1 MGERVGQITKE
12 PEVKQSNSRVRRTER
27 LRSMDPLVNH
37 ILFLQRTAGNQA
49 VSRLMKSGALQAK
62 LRIGQPGDKYE
73 QEADQ
78 VADAVMRMPE
88 PGVQRQPEGEEGDE
102 SLQAKPLADQITSLV
117 QRQVEP
123 EEEEEEEET
132 LQTKPLVNQITPLV
146 QVQRQEE
153 PEEEEEMIQA
163 KPLSKEITP
172 FVQRQVEPEEE
183 EEETLQT
190 KPLVDQITPL
200 VQVQRQ
206 EEPEEEEEEEML
218 QAKSREDATPE
229 VTNDLESQ
237 INAIRGG
244 GRPMGESE
252 RAYFEPRFGADFS
265 QVKVHTGEQAA
276 ESSRAVNAKAY
287 TIENDIVFQEGQYA
301 PGTSVGQRLMA
312 HELTHV
318 VQQTRGLSSEATG
331 RVQEKKN
338 RMHEDSETDTEI
350 IQRNLKRKHPLVAT
364 RESDQINKLL
374 LRNVSLP
381 SHIERKTNH
390 QQPISVSNI
399 PEFAGN
405 ATIRRWSGYEHKA
418 FGDLAGRMAAAHRDK
433 FKINLGF
440 VTSKQHGKSGTL
452 EHGLS
457 AGATK
462 TPGDKKN
469 LKSRG
474 LTDKEGK
481 LKVSD
486 EVLGVSYGTKSKSMS
501 LGTGTEISGD
511 QRKSA
516 ASLANTENAD
526 HLSGC
531 GMIEL
536 ASSNINHFFP
546 LAAKEW
552 GKHHQKAKATALA
565 ARAAYKKNG
574 KNMGDKLTKMALQL
588 EAFGLH
594 FLQDS
599 YAAGHQ
605 YPRALNMIT
614 KEDKGIL
621 SASGIYG
628 LTQAKSYHDALNKIP
643 DGIDLE
649 VGGKFH
655 GDDTADSR
663 DNRVAIETYNSLVE
677 VLSPI
682 AGIRPGEVG
691 GEPPRANYGPDVN
704 KIMQDPAARDI
715 WFSLEH
721 SLHEYML
728 WIGLPWESFLEHARN
743 NKDGTVTTDAGSTFT
758 VAEILDAWN
767 NRKGANSQKF
777 ITNMLMLGIESEKT
791 GILDHNADDNIIN
804 ALTNEKGQLDVN
816 RVPTNLTKEQVVKLC
831 KALIDGACV
840 GTDEDAVLF
849 ILRRQNHAVFK
860 QAVKELKTDYIDSG
874 LDGIQWDTFLLL
886 CAGRYPAGANLGAYL
901 IASEK
906 NDDAARMLITGGEG
920 VKKVAMSKL
929 ADEEWIG
936 IIKALLSGKC
946 GDDDENAIVRIVY
959 YLVTMKKNAKLIHYA
974 IGPSEMDK
982 GVDGKQWDQIRSIM
996 KKGGFKWSWWG

>member
-1 MGERVGQITKE
+1 
-12 PEVKQSNSRVRRTER
+12 
-27 LRSMDPLVNH
+27 
-37 ILFLQRTAGNQA
+37 
-49 VSRLMKSGALQAK
+49 
-62 LRIGQPGDKYE
+62 
-73 QEADQ
+73 
-78 VADAVMRMPE
+78 
-88 PGVQRQPEGEEGDE
+88 
-102 SLQAKPLADQITSLV
+102 
-117 QRQVEP
+117 
-123 EEEEEEEET
+123 
-132 LQTKPLVNQITPLV
+132 
-146 QVQRQEE
+146 
-153 PEEEEEMIQA
+153 
-163 KPLSKEITP
+163 
-172 FVQRQVEPEEE
+172 
-183 EEETLQT
+183 
-190 KPLVDQITPL
+190 
-200 VQVQRQ
+200 
-206 EEPEEEEEEEML
+206 
-218 QAKSREDATPE
+218 
-229 VTNDLESQ
+229 
-237 INAIRGG
+237 NAIRSGG
-244 GRPMGESE
+244 QPLAESE

-287 TIENDIVFQEGQYA
+287 TIGNDIVFQEGQYA
-301 PGTSVGQRLMA
+301 PGTGVGQRLMA

-318 VQQTRGLSSEATG
+318 VQQTRGLSGEAISFDPMRGDPRFSHRANT
-331 RVQEKKN
+331 VQ
-338 RMHEDSETDTEI
+338 
-350 IQRNLKRKHPLVAT
+350 
-364 RESDQINKLL
+364 
-374 LRNVSLP
+374 LP
-381 SHIERKTNH
+381 HIESQIQHN
-390 QQPISVSNI
+390 
-399 PEFAGN
+399 GN

-418 FGDLAGRMAAAHRDK
+418 FGNLAGRMAAAYRDK
-433 FKINLGF
+433 FKIDLGF

-462 TPGDKKN
+462 RPEDKKT

-474 LTDKEGK
+474 LTDEEGK

-486 EVLGVSYGTKSKSMS
+486 EVLGVPYGTKGKSIS

-516 ASLANTENAD
+516 ASLVNTENAD

-565 ARAAYKKNG
+565 ARAAYKNNK
-574 KNMGDKLTKMALQL
+574 KMGDKLTRMALQL

-605 YPRALNMIT
+605 YPRALNMIS
-614 KEDKGIL
+614 KEDKGIFA
-621 SASGIYG
+621 ASGIYG
-628 LTQAKSYHDALNKIP
+628 LIEAKSYHDKLNKIS

-663 DNRVAIETYNSLVE
+663 DNRVAMETYNSLVE
-677 VLSPI
+677 VLSHI
-682 AGIRPGEVG
+682 AGISPGEVG
-691 GEPPRANYGPDVN
+691 GKPPRANNGPDVN
-704 KIMQDPAARDI
+704 KIMQDPAAKDI

-804 ALTNEKGQLDVN
+804 TLTNKKGQVDDNL
-816 RVPTNLTKEQVVKLC
+816 VPTNLTKEQVVKLC

-849 ILRRQNHAVFK
+849 ILRRQKHSVFK

-874 LDGIQWDTFLLL
+874 LDGRQWDAFLLL
-886 CAGRYPAGANLGAYL
+886 CASRYPAGANLGAYI

-920 VKKVAMSKL
+920 MGKVAMGNL

-959 YLVTMKKNAKLIHYA
+959 YLVTKKKNAKLIHYA